1 MIKIFVDM
9 GHNPTNPNAGA
20 QGNGYDEHEITYEV
34 GRRLAI
40 LLNANP
46 NFEARTSHS
55 SPTEVLGTSNSTS
68 LAERVRAANAWGA
81 DYYISLH
88 TNASTNSAVSGVEGY
103 AYNETSQGYAL
114 GEDII
119 EALSAITGL
128 NNRGMFT
135 RPGLYV
141 LRRTQMPSVLI
152 EMGYISNPGDA
163 ALMGEDPDLFA
174 RGIYNGILD
183 YFDLDV

>member
-1 MIKIFVDM
+1 MAIKIFVDM

-20 QGNGYDEHEITYEV
+20 QGNGYDEHQITYEV

-46 NFEARTSHS
+46 NFEARTSHD

-68 LAERVRAANAWGA
+68 LSTRVNDANTWGA

-88 TNASTNSAVSGVEGY
+88 TNASTNSSASGVEGY
-103 AYNETSQGYAL
+103 AYSRATQGYAL

-119 EALSAITGL
+119 EELSEITGL
-128 NNRGMFT
+128 RNRGMFV

-141 LRRTQMPSVLI
+141 LRRTRMPAVLI

-163 ALMGEDPDLFA
+163 ALMGSDPDLFA
-174 RGIYNGILD
+174 RGIYNGILE
-183 YFDLDV
+183 YFDL